1 MSRMSQKAD
10 DSEGSIS
17 GGINNP
23 SSALTVHPAEFVV
36 DLVFIF
42 AFTIIC
48 GLFIGN
54 PAPHINPGIADRG
67 YVLSSIQT
75 TAQIS
80 GTMAAFLL
88 AVSAYLFKGRLD
100 PHKTLRQSIYE
111 NADLFMVAIA
121 SAVLFAETFLLVED
135 SFRLADSGITASEIS
150 QIAGST
156 VENMR
161 LAFILITVGLI
172 LAVAL
177 KGKDFAS
184 KIAEASKR
192 KEEIKPGG

>member
-1 MSRMSQKAD
+1 MSQKAD

-17 GGINNP
+17 GDISNP
-23 SSALTVHPAEFVV
+23 SRALTVHPAELVV

-54 PAPHINPGIADRG
+54 PAPDINPGIVERG

-88 AVSAYLFKGRLD
+88 AVSAYLFRGRLN
-100 PHKTLRQSIYE
+100 PHTTLRQTIYE

-161 LAFILITVGLI
+161 LAFILITLGLI

-177 KGKDFAS
+177 KGREFVSSITKAS
-184 KIAEASKR
+184 K
-192 KEEIKPGG
+192 KEEIKPRG